1 MTIKDGKLDV
11 GLFCPE
17 AMLGL
22 EDAEG
27 ALEELREILE
37 KLVGQSEV

>member
-1 MTIKDGKLDV
+1 MTVRDGKLDV

-22 EDAEG
+22 EAGEG
-27 ALEELREILE
+27 ALEELKATLE
-37 KLVGQSEV
+37 KFIGKSRG